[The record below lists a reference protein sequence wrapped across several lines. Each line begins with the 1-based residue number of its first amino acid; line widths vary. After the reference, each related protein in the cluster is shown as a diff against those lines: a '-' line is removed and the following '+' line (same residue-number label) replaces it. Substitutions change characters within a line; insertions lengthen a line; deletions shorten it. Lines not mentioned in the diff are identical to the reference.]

1 MPAPGWLVARPIA
14 HRGLHHRASGLIE
27 NTIGAARAAI
37 AQGFAIEC
45 DVQLTRD
52 LEAVVF
58 HDFALDRLT
67 TAKGKVADRTASEIG
82 ALDLRDTSD
91 RVPTLAAFLAA
102 IDGRVPL
109 VLEIKSAFDG
119 DLRLTRRTAEVVRAY
134 PGPVALKSFDPD
146 IVAALRDLT
155 PDHPRGIVGEN
166 RYEYAEWQVLP
177 AARRHAMA
185 NLLHYPDSRPDF
197 ISWQVM
203 DLQSAAPFLCR
214 NAVGLPLM
222 TWTVRTPDQRALAAK
237 GADQIVFEG
246 FVP

>member
-1 MPAPGWLVARPIA
+1 MPAPDWLVARPIA

-67 TAKGKVADRTASEIG
+67 TAKGRVVDKTSAEIG
-82 ALDLRDTSD
+82 ALDLRDTAD
-91 RVPTLAAFLAA
+91 RVPTLAAFLDA
-102 IDGRVPL
+102 IGGRVPL
-109 VLEIKSAFDG
+109 ILEIKSAFDG

-146 IVAALRDLT
+146 IVVALRELT

-214 NAVGLPLM
+214 NAIGLPLM
-222 TWTVRTPDQRALAAK
+222 SWTVRTPDQRVLAAK

>member
-14 HRGLHHRASGLIE
+14 HRGLHDRASGLVE
-27 NTIGAARAAI
+27 NTIGAARGAI
-37 AQGFAIEC
+37 VHGFAIEC
-45 DVQLTRD
+45 DVQLTSD
-52 LEAVVF
+52 LDAVVF
-58 HDFALDRLT
+58 HDFTLDRLT
-67 TAKGKVADRTASEIG
+67 TATGRVADRTSAELG
-82 ALDLRDTSD
+82 ALDVRDTTD
-91 RVPTLAAFLAA
+91 RVPTLSAFLAA

-109 VLEIKSAFDG
+109 ILEIKSAFDG
-119 DLRLTRRTAEVVRAY
+119 DLRLARRTAEVVRAY
-134 PGPVALKSFDPD
+134 PGPVALKSFYPD

-155 PDHPRGIVGEN
+155 PDHPRGIVGES
-166 RYEYAEWQVLP
+166 RYEHAEWQVLP

-197 ISWQVM
+197 VSWQVM

-222 TWTVRTPDQRALAAK
+222 TWTVRTPDQRALAAA
-237 GADQIVFEG
+237 GADQMVFEG